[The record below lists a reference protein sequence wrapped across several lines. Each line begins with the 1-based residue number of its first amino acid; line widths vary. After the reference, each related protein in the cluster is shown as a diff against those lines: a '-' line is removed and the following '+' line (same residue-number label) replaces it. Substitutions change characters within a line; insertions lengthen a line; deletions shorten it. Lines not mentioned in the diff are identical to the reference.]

1 MPKEQPIEHQQKESA
16 MKAREMFALS
26 IRILGLIGLAHV
38 VHSVINDLYYERMN
52 LFWQYYVIKLIYV
65 LVGIYCLGGAPQLV
79 DLAYSDEAKSP
90 ETKPAGN

>member
-1 MPKEQPIEHQQKESA
+1 

-79 DLAYSDEAKSP
+79 ALAYPEEAKSP